1 MTLFELVAVGLLARG
16 PFSKKN
22 QGCTKNGREP
32 TVVILKVLLFL

>member
-22 QGCTKNGREP
+22 QGCRKMAES
-32 TVVILKVLLFL
+32 LLLLF